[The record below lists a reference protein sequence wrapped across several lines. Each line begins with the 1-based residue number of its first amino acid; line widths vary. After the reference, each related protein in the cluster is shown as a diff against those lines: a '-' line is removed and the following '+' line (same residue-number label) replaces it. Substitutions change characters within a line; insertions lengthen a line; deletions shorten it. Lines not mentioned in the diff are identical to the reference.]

1 MYSLGIAFGGVS
13 TIGSYNKF
21 KNNCFRDALIVVI
34 LDSLT
39 SIIAG
44 IAVFSYLGFLA
55 KELGELCTKQFSE
68 KNGLEG
74 PKLAFIGIPFAITRI
89 NHFSWCPQLLAALI
103 FFMFLVLGFGS
114 LYLEIEV
121 FLNALDQIP
130 VVF

>member
-44 IAVFSYLGFLA
+44 IVVFSYLGFLA
-55 KELGELCTKQFSE
+55 KELEVPCTKQFIE

-103 FFMFLVLGFGS
+103 FLFLDLVQL
-114 LYLEIEV
+114 I
-121 FLNALDQIP
+121 
-130 VVF
+130 

>member
-13 TIGSYNKF
+13 TIGSKNQF
-21 KNNCFRDALIVVI
+21 RNNCFKDALIVTI
-34 LDSLT
+34 LDSFI

-44 IAVFSYLGFLA
+44 FVVFSYLGFLA
-55 KELGELCTKQFSE
+55 NELKVPCTKQFIE
-68 KNGLEG
+68 KHGLEG

-114 LYLEIEV
+114 AYLEIEV
-121 FLNALDQIP
+121 ILNALDQIP

>member
-13 TIGSYNKF
+13 TIGSKNQF
-21 KNNCFRDALIVVI
+21 RNNCFKDALIVTI
-34 LDSLT
+34 LDSFI

-44 IAVFSYLGFLA
+44 FVVFSYLGFLA
-55 KELGELCTKQFSE
+55 NQLKVPCTTEFIQADVFK
-68 KNGLEG
+68 G

-114 LYLEIEV
+114 LYVEIEIV
-121 FLNALDQIP
+121 LNALDQIQ
-130 VVF
+130 V